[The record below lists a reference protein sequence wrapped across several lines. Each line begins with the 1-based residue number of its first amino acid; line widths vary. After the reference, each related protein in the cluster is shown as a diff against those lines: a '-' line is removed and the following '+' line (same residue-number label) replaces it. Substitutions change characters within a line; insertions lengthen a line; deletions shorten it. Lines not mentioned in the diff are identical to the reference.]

1 MARCLASA
9 VFCLHP
15 LLHIG
20 HVMASPALSQASTA
34 FETDA
39 SQVQDEHKTTKRHLL
54 LRRAKEVATSQDV
67 FLFLIAFRILNA
79 LTIRTFFQ
87 PDEYFQSLEPA
98 WEIAFEANSGAWIT
112 WEWKNQLRS
121 AIHPAIFAA
130 VYRLCFELSNVLR
143 LTPDYRAEL
152 LLAAPK
158 ATQAVIAA
166 LGDYYTW
173 KLGERVYGKGSSEAW
188 TVLFLTVTSAW
199 QWFCSTRTLSNC
211 LETTL
216 TVIAL
221 HQWPWHWSLE
231 ATGDESADEYGL
243 RVDCG
248 QAEELAKLCRCF
260 LLAAVACV
268 LRPTNVLIWICLAC
282 FSLWKTSASGRMLK
296 LPWVN
301 GSFWVHVTSLVHGP
315 ATRRERVF
323 LVLEAAICG
332 SIVLAASAV
341 VDRLYYQQWTFPPL
355 RFLYFNLAQNL
366 SIHYGRND
374 WHYYLSQ
381 GYPLLL
387 TTFLPFALVGLYHSL
402 SPPNPASTTA
412 TLLTTNI
419 KRQLAT
425 TSLLVPF
432 ILSFISHKEVRFIY
446 PLLPPIHILSAAP
459 FTTYFSPLLTS
470 HPSPTTTTNCNRKTP
485 KRILITLLVLTN
497 ILLALFTTNLYQPAP
512 LTVLTYLRSR
522 ASHGPPQQHQ
532 QQEITTTIAFLTPCH
547 STPWRSHLIHPSLKA
562 WALTCEP
569 PLHLPPSQHPTYRD
583 EADRFY
589 AAPSSWLTVNLGK
602 PPKNAHEQVLRLKA
616 LEAVNAGVAWDG
628 DPLSSLS
635 TIEGMK
641 RERKRA
647 WTAYLVF
654 FGQLEGEMG
663 KVLRGSGYGVCW
675 RGWNGPGG
683 GWHEDWR
690 RRGGLV
696 VWCLDEEEKRRWRAV
711 EGRRMGGRGDGWWWW
726 GGGEWW
732 RRWVLWG

>member
-1 MARCLASA
+1 
-9 VFCLHP
+9 
-15 LLHIG
+15 
-20 HVMASPALSQASTA
+20 MASPALSQASTA

-39 SQVQDEHKTTKRHLL
+39 PQVPDEQRTTKRHVL
-54 LRRAKEVATSQDV
+54 LRRAKELATPQDV
-67 FLFLIAFRILNA
+67 LLFLIAFRILNA
-79 LTIRTFFQ
+79 LSIRTFFQ
-87 PDEYFQSLEPA
+87 PDEFFQSLEPA
-98 WEIAFEANSGAWIT
+98 WEIAFGANSGAWIT
-112 WEWKNQLRS
+112 WEWKNHLRS

-130 VYRLCFELSNVLR
+130 VYRLSSELSNVLR
-143 LTPDYRAEL
+143 LTPEYRAEL

-173 KLGERVYGKGSSEAW
+173 KLSERVYGKGSSEAW

-216 TVIAL
+216 TVVAL

-231 ATGDESADEYGL
+231 ATGDEPADEYGL
-243 RVDCG
+243 REDCG

-301 GSFWVHVTSLVHGP
+301 GSFWVHITSLAHGP
-315 ATRRERVF
+315 ATRRERIF

-332 SIVLAASAV
+332 TIVLAASAV
-341 VDRLYYQQWTFPPL
+341 IDRLYYEQWTFPPL
-355 RFLYFNLAQNL
+355 RFLYFNLAQSL
-366 SIHYGRND
+366 SVHYGRND

-387 TTFLPFALVGLYHSL
+387 TTFLPFALVGLYNSL
-402 SPPNPASTTA
+402 SPPNPASTTT

-446 PLLPPIHILSAAP
+446 PLLPPLHILSAAP
-459 FTTYFSPLLTS
+459 FTTYFSPLLPSNPS
-470 HPSPTTTTNCNRKTP
+470 HPITTTTNNHQRKTP
-485 KRILITLLVLTN
+485 KRILLSLLLLTN
-497 ILLALFTTNLYQPAP
+497 TLFALFTTNLYQPAP
-512 LTVLTYLRSR
+512 LSVLAYLRSR
-522 ASHGPPQQHQ
+522 APIPNHPNSPQHHPHQNHPQQTP
-532 QQEITTTIAFLTPCH
+532 TTTIAFLTPCH

-569 PLHLPPSQHPTYRD
+569 PLHLPPSSHHLYLD
-583 EADRFY
+583 EADQFY
-589 AAPSSWLTVNLGK
+589 AAPASWMSVHLGK
-602 PPKNAHEQVLRLKA
+602 APKNANEQVLRLKA
-616 LEAVNAGVAWDG
+616 LEAVNVGVAWDG
-628 DPLSSLS
+628 SLS
-635 TIEGMK
+635 TNEGAKTSKGVMQEK
-641 RERKRA
+641 KRA
-647 WTAYLVF
+647 WTTYLVF
-654 FGQLEGEMG
+654 FGQLEPEMQ
-663 KVLRGSGYGVCW
+663 KLLLGSGYGVCW
-675 RGWNGPGG
+675 RGWNGPG

-696 VWCLDEEEKRRWRAV
+696 VWCLDEGEKRRWRERSMV
-711 EGRRMGGRGDGWWWW
+711 RDRDGWWGEWWGGRGKRWRGLVPW
-726 GGGEWW
+726 G
-732 RRWVLWG
+732 